1 MRTCE
6 QRLDQLQDEKPEEEK
21 DVGVIFA
28 SDLLD
33 KDPWQVAQDQKKKK
47 DSLMYGIKDA
57 KDERINHVNMK
68 IGVV

>member
-1 MRTCE
+1 MI
-6 QRLDQLQDEKPEEEK
+6 
-21 DVGVIFA
+21 GAFA

-33 KDPWQVAQDQKKKK
+33 KDPFQIAQDQKKKK
-47 DSLMYGIKDA
+47 ESLMYGIKDA